1 MLRNGTYQYLSCLP
15 FYSNFPWIRRTRQ
28 NFPTIADLDIN
39 VPRLL
44 FVFSTLCVGQLVPLY
59 FKPSRL
65 KGINPSVLS
74 VMRYF
79 HPPCQVI
86 NPSRLDSNDHSSPQI
101 SNLLSS
107 SKPKRIALFLR
118 LKIVKHFHDDS
129 RSKSQPSATTIAK
142 RKRAKYAHVRPPPPL
157 ANELAMMQF
166 ADGGSLESHIKRVME
181 AQAKATAGSGGLNVG
196 IADVYRDEKGGIWW
210 DADEELEYAHLLD
223 GLDREKAE
231 REVEETFWE
240 DFGGQESHLEHT
252 TRGGMSAINGRRPS
266 VSSSVDSDLDPK
278 YLLPSPESDSYPT
291 FTSGTLNDRVLVSS
305 RVGDE
310 TLSLLSRPSRQAP
323 HLFKPI
329 LLGDME
335 AFGKNG
341 PRYDDTLSVRV
352 HPGGNVQVVKPTRRR
367 RLLPPLDIVTL
378 ESRLPNTEDELQ
390 TLRKEFIES
399 SFTPSFP
406 TFATD
411 VTPSLDPSSVSSQS
425 SCSGATKRSS
435 STLRALFTR
444 KSS

>member
-1 MLRNGTYQYLSCLP
+1 
-15 FYSNFPWIRRTRQ
+15 
-28 NFPTIADLDIN
+28 
-39 VPRLL
+39 
-44 FVFSTLCVGQLVPLY
+44 
-59 FKPSRL
+59 
-65 KGINPSVLS
+65 LS

-79 HPPCQVI
+79 HPHWVI
-86 NPSRLDSNDHSSPQI
+86 NPSRLDSSDHSSPL

-107 SKPKRIALFLR
+107 SKPKRIALFQR
-118 LKIVKHFHDDS
+118 LKKHFHADS

-166 ADGGSLESHIKRVME
+166 ADGGSLDSHIKRVME

-210 DADEELEYAHLLD
+210 DADEEMEYAHLLD

-231 REVEETFWE
+231 RDVEETFWE
-240 DFGGQESHLEHT
+240 DFGGQECHLEHT
-252 TRGGMSAINGRRPS
+252 MRGGISIISFSNGRRPS

-278 YLLPSPESDSYPT
+278 YLLPSPESDPYPT
-291 FTSGTLNDRVLVSS
+291 FTSGTLNDQVLVSS

-310 TLSLLSRPSRQAP
+310 KLSALSLPSRPSRQAP

-335 AFGKNG
+335 AFGKNA
-341 PRYDDTLSVRV
+341 PRYDDTFSVRV

-367 RLLPPLDIVTL
+367 RLPPLDIVTL
-378 ESRLPNTEDELQ
+378 ERRVPNTEDELQ

-399 SFTPSFP
+399 SFTPPASSLP
-406 TFATD
+406 TIATN
-411 VTPSLDPSSVSSQS
+411 VVPSSSVSGQS
-425 SCSGATKRSS
+425 SRSGTSKRSI
-435 STLRALFTR
+435 STLNIRTLFTKTR
-444 KSS
+444 S